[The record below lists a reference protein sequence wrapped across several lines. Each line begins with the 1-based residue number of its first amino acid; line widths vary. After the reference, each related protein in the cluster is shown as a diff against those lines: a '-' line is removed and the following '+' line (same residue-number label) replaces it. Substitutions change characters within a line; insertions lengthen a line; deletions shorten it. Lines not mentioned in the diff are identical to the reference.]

1 MDKEEVLDYF
11 KEYADLNPKVISRD
25 LAVPIDSDFIISLI
39 GPRRAGKTYYLF
51 QISKELDSPVY
62 LNFEDS
68 RLRNITYKEIRDV
81 IRAYTELH
89 GKEPKAL
96 LLDEVQVIEGWS
108 IMARELHDL
117 KKYRIFITGSSSK
130 MLSAEIATQL
140 RGRTLSYLLLP
151 FSFKEFLRIKG
162 IDAKN
167 ATKDK
172 EAMIKNVLSEY
183 MEFGGYP
190 EVVLGTEKQ
199 KILREYSDLILFKDF
214 IERHEIRNIS
224 LARYIHESIL
234 QNFSKEVSSNAI
246 FNKAKA
252 AGISASNNTVYD
264 YLEKLNDTVMF
275 FFLDRYSRKV
285 HERASWPKKV
295 YLADTGLSK
304 AMRFSEDKSKLME
317 NIVALE
323 LMRKRNCDPNL
334 ETYYIKNENREVDF
348 AIKSG
353 TSISA
358 LIQVAAELNDEN
370 YSREIKPL
378 VSASEQF
385 GCHDLSIITWDQEG
399 VEEYGD
405 KRIKV
410 VPLWKWLL
418 SDSGM

>member
-1 MDKEEVLDYF
+1 MDKREVLDYLN
-11 KEYADLNPKVISRD
+11 EYSEFNPKVISRD
-25 LAVPIDSDFIISLI
+25 LAVPMDSDFIISLI

-51 QISKELDSPVY
+51 QIFKELDNPVY

-68 RLRNITYKEIRDV
+68 RLRDITYKEIRDV
-81 IRAYTELH
+81 IRVYAELH
-89 GKEPKAL
+89 GKEPKTL

-108 IMARELHDL
+108 IAARELHDL

-151 FSFKEFLRIKG
+151 FSFKEFLRIRG
-162 IDAKN
+162 MDAKN

-172 EAMIKNVLSEY
+172 EAMIKNALLEY
-183 MEFGGYP
+183 MEFGGFP

-199 KILREYSDLILFKDF
+199 KILKEYSDLILFKDF
-214 IERHEIRNIS
+214 IERHEIRNIP

-252 AGISASNNTVYD
+252 AGISISNNTVYD

-275 FFLDRYSRKV
+275 FFLDRYSKKV

-304 AMRFSEDKSKLME
+304 AIRFSEDKGKLME
-317 NIVALE
+317 NVVALE
-323 LMRKRNCDPNL
+323 LMRKKDYDPNL
-334 ETYYIKNENREVDF
+334 EIYYIKNENGEVDF
-348 AIKSG
+348 VLKSG
-353 TSISA
+353 ASISA
-358 LIQVAAELNDEN
+358 LMQVSAEMNDEN
-370 YSREIKPL
+370 YSREMGPM
-378 VSASEQF
+378 VAASEQ
-385 GCHDLSIITWDQEG
+385 LSCNNMSIVTWDHES
-399 VEEYGD
+399 VEEYKG
-405 KRIKV
+405 KKINT

-418 SDSGM
+418 GIWQ

>member
-1 MDKEEVLDYF
+1 MNKTDVLDYL
-11 KEYADLNPKVISRD
+11 KEYADFKPKVISRD
-25 LAVPIDSDFIISLI
+25 LRVPVDSDFIISLI

-81 IRAYTELH
+81 IRTYTELY

-96 LLDEVQVIEGWS
+96 LLDEVQVIDGWS
-108 IMARELHDL
+108 IIARELHDL

-140 RGRTLSYLLLP
+140 RGRALSYLLLP
-151 FSFKEFLRIKG
+151 FSFKEFLRIKN

-172 EAMIKNVLSEY
+172 EAMIKNALLEY
-183 MEFGGYP
+183 MEFGGFP
-190 EVVLGTEKQ
+190 EVVLSTEKQ
-199 KILREYSDLILFKDF
+199 KILKEYSDLILFRDF
-214 IERHEIRNIS
+214 IERHEIRNIP

-252 AGISASNNTVYD
+252 TGISVSNNTIYD
-264 YLEKLNDTVMF
+264 YLEKLNDTIMF
-275 FFLDRYSRKV
+275 FFLDRYSKKV

-304 AMRFSEDKSKLME
+304 AMRFSEDKGKLMK

-323 LMRKRNCDPNL
+323 LMRKKNYDPNL
-334 ETYYIKNENREVDF
+334 EIYYIKNENWEVDF
-348 AIKSG
+348 AIKSDA
-353 TSISA
+353 SISA

-370 YSREIKPL
+370 YSREIKPI
-378 VSASEQF
+378 VAASEQF
-385 GCHDLSIITWDQEG
+385 GCHDLLIITWDNESI
-399 VEEYGD
+399 EEYRN
-405 KRIKV
+405 KKIKV

-418 SDSGM
+418 STG